1 MVKKVNIKQKHM
13 KYEVRIGVEP
23 DHTYKHIRTKKIFK
37 TTEESQRK
45 ENLKKTKHED
55 IFKSK

>member
-1 MVKKVNIKQKHM
+1 MVKRVTIKKKHM
-13 KYEVRIGVEP
+13 KYEVIIGVEP
-23 DHTYKHIRTKKIFK
+23 DQTYKHIRTKKIFK